1 MNAEI
6 IIPKNAFLQL
16 KKHAKPS
23 TKMSAI
29 RITKRSVQKKR
40 KHLAKPFTSKK
51 FLTRRSKNVRR
62 HTSRKCL
69 TRRNKNVRLH
79 TRRSVSL
86 ITIMAKSVLRFPKR
100 NVNT

>member
-1 MNAEI
+1 MLVEI
-6 IIPKNAFLQL
+6 TILRSAFLQL
-16 KKHAKPS
+16 KKHVKHY

-29 RITKRSVQKKR
+29 PITKRSAQKKR
-40 KHLAKPFTSKK
+40 KHLARPFTSRK
-51 FLTRRSKNVRR
+51 FLTRKSKNVRL

>member
-1 MNAEI
+1 MLVEI
-6 IIPKNAFLQL
+6 IIPKNAFLPL
-16 KKHAKPS
+16 KKHAKHYI
-23 TKMSAI
+23 KMSAI

-40 KHLAKPFTSKK
+40 KHLAKPFTSRK
-51 FLTRRSKNVRR
+51 FPMRRSKNVRQ

-69 TRRNKNVRLH
+69 TRRNKNVKLH
-79 TRRSVSL
+79 TRRSVSQ